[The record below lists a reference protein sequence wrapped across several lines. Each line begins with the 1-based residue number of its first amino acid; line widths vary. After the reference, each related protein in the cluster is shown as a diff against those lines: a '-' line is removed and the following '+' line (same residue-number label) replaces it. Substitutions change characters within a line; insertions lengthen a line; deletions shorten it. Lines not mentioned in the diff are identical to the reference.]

1 MGNAIQTLPRLLVT
15 ALTVLASAVVLTWGI
30 STLNSTRQAE
40 TGRWGFDPLSA
51 AEQESARSTAL
62 ASAALGN
69 ALAGARRQELLLVE
83 RHHEDKAI
91 YQQAGPWPRR
101 ADVYVYNY
109 DRDVLVHAIVDIAAR
124 KVDSLELLEG
134 VQLPLTQ
141 RERAA
146 AILLALNDPSS
157 GNAIRE
163 QFHHATGTA
172 LERAEQLQVGAWVFN
187 AAANPAAGGAELG
200 GCGTRRCAQLI
211 LGVPDVAT
219 LPISPIVDLSTSR
232 VLRAGN

>member
-1 MGNAIQTLPRLLVT
+1 MGNAVQTFPRLLVT
-15 ALTVLASAVVLTWGI
+15 ALTVLASAIVLTWGI

-40 TGRWGFDPLSA
+40 TTRWGFDPLSP

-83 RHHEDKAI
+83 RHQEDKAV
-91 YQQAGPWPRR
+91 YQQATSWPRR

-109 DRDVLVHAIVDIAAR
+109 DRDVLVHAIVDIASR
-124 KVDSLELLEG
+124 NVDAVELLEG

-146 AILLALNDPSS
+146 ATLLALNDPAS
-157 GNAIRE
+157 GPAIRE

-172 LERAEQLQVGAWVFN
+172 LRQAEQLQVGAWVFH
-187 AAANPAAGGAELG
+187 ASANPAAGGEELAS
-200 GCGTRRCAQLI
+200 CGKRRCAQLI
-211 LGVPDVAT
+211 LGAPDVAT
-219 LPISPIVDLSTSR
+219 LTISPIVDLSTGR